1 VKRLKDILKIVIF
14 ASILLCSN
22 KIEASEL
29 DSVEISLLTC
39 APGQEVYTAFGHT
52 AIRVNDMREGGR
64 DLAFNYGMFSFK
76 KKFFV
81 LRFIFGLTDYEL
93 GCYPTGLFFE
103 DYAKHGRQVI
113 EQVLNLTDEEKTALV
128 NALWDNYKEE
138 NRTYRYNYFYD
149 NCTSRA
155 RDIIEKNV
163 QGRIDYHF
171 DEERKTSYREMV
183 HQYNVKSEWERFG
196 EDLLLGVKADFKTDN
211 RQQQFLPINLENDF
225 SRATITGND
234 GTIRPLV
241 AKANQVVPSGVS
253 VLSKGFV
260 FSPMECAII
269 LLLCTLIITFADWKK
284 KKASYW
290 YDALL
295 MLATGIAGI
304 IITAMIFSQHP
315 TVSFNLLIV
324 ILNPLPLFFIPMTI
338 IRGRR
343 KQYNPFFKW
352 AFWGVL
358 VFTAILTFIQ
368 KIPPAMIIVAL
379 CLLIRCM
386 TEMLIVK
393 KAQREK

>member
-1 VKRLKDILKIVIF
+1 
-14 ASILLCSN
+14 
-22 KIEASEL
+22 
-29 DSVEISLLTC
+29 
-39 APGQEVYTAFGHT
+39 
-52 AIRVNDMREGGR
+52 
-64 DLAFNYGMFSFK
+64 
-76 KKFFV
+76 
-81 LRFIFGLTDYEL
+81 
-93 GCYPTGLFFE
+93 
-103 DYAKHGRQVI
+103 
-113 EQVLNLTDEEKTALV
+113 VLNLTDEEKTALV